1 MHSIGRYHGK
11 TALITGGT
19 MGIGLEA
26 ALRLAT
32 EGANVVITGRRAEP
46 GAEAVAQIQ
55 AIGGDAR
62 FVQGDVAASDD
73 AKRMVAETLD
83 AFGRLDVAVNNAGVG
98 GQMTPIHQ
106 MEEDYFDS
114 VVNVNLK
121 GVWLSM
127 RFEIPPMLE
136 QGGGSIINIS
146 SVAGVKG
153 GPVAGSAY
161 VAAKHAVVGLTR
173 SGAAEYASQQIRV
186 NCLAPAVI
194 ETPLAAQSF
203 ADPDVRARVEAAHP
217 IGRTGQPEDVAGAIA
232 YLGSD
237 EASFI
242 TGTVFPIDGGF
253 LL

>member
-1 MHSIGRYHGK
+1 MMRYEGK

-19 MGIGLEA
+19 MGIGLGA
-26 ALRLAT
+26 ALRLAS
-32 EGANVVITGRRAEP
+32 EGANIVITGRRPEP
-46 GAEAVAQIQ
+46 GADAIAQIEAV
-55 AIGGDAR
+55 GGQAR
-62 FVQGDVAASDD
+62 FVQGDVAKTED
-73 AKRMVAETLD
+73 AERMVAETLE
-83 AFGRLDVAVNNAGVG
+83 AFGRLDVAVNNAGIT
-98 GQMTPIHQ
+98 GQMTPVHR
-106 MEEDYFDS
+106 MDEDYFDS
-114 VVNVNLK
+114 VINVNLK
-121 GVWLSM
+121 GVWQSM

-161 VAAKHAVVGLTR
+161 IAAKHGVVGLTR
-173 SGAAEYASQQIRV
+173 SAASEYARKQIRV

-194 ETPLAAQSF
+194 ETPLAAESF
-203 ADPDVRARVEAAHP
+203 ADPELRAKVEAAHP

-237 EASFI
+237 EAAFI

>member
-1 MHSIGRYHGK
+1 MRRYEGK

-26 ALRLAT
+26 ALRFAA
-32 EGANVVITGRRAEP
+32 EGANVVITGRRPEP
-46 GAEAVAQIQ
+46 GAEALAQVT
-55 AIGGDAR
+55 AAGGDAL
-62 FVQGDVAASDD
+62 FIQGDVATSED
-73 AKRMVAETLD
+73 AERMVAETLQ
-83 AFGRLDVAVNNAGVG
+83 AFGRLDVAVNNAGIS
-98 GQMTPIHQ
+98 GQMTPIHE
-106 MEEDYFDS
+106 MDEDYFDS
-114 VVNVNLK
+114 VINVNLK
-121 GVWLSM
+121 GVWQSM

-161 VAAKHAVVGLTR
+161 VAAKHGVVGLTR
-173 SGAAEYASQQIRV
+173 VGAAEYASQQIRV

-194 ETPLAAQSF
+194 ETPLAAESF
-203 ADPDVRARVEAAHP
+203 ADPELRARVEAAHP
-217 IGRTGQPEDVAGAIA
+217 IGRTGQPTDVAGAIA

-237 EASFI
+237 EAAFI
-242 TGTVFPIDGGF
+242 TGTVVPIDGGF